1 MPILPMISATKTLN
15 KVLFL
20 ACDVLH
26 SSFENGRYS
35 ICNDIVNHTRTI
47 EHADGTVEERI
58 YKCVPFGF
66 NVPAQSE
73 TDGSQFIITNIGLV
87 SSNILRSADN
97 SIEDLVADCWLVVA
111 NYDGKNSNW
120 ISLGKYILDMNQT
133 ETIESVNANL
143 VIKNCY
149 GINAGKY
156 RGKNPSIFI
165 NLNYR

>member
-35 ICNDIVNHTRTI
+35 ICNDTI
-47 EHADGTVEERI
+47 DHVREIEKSDGTVEKRT
-58 YKCVPFGF
+58 YQSVPFGF

-73 TDGSQFIITNIGLV
+73 TDGSQFVITNVGLV
-87 SSNILRSADN
+87 SSNILRAADN
-97 SIEDLVADCWLVVA
+97 TIEDLIAECWLVVA
-111 NYDGKNSNW
+111 NYDGKGANW
-120 ISLGKYILDMNQT
+120 ISLGKYILDINQT
-133 ETIESVNANL
+133 ETIESVTANL

-156 RGKNPSIFI
+156 RGKNPSVFI

>member
-20 ACDVLH
+20 ACDLCH

-35 ICNDIVNHTRTI
+35 ICNDTIDHVRVIQNEDETI
-47 EHADGTVEERI
+47 EERT
-58 YKCVPFGF
+58 YQAVPFGF

-73 TDGSQFIITNIGLV
+73 TDGSQFVITNVGLV
-87 SSNILRSADN
+87 SSNVLRAADN
-97 SIEDLVADCWLVVA
+97 SIEDIIAQCWLVVA
-111 NYDGKNSNW
+111 NYDGGANW
-120 ISLGKYILDMNQT
+120 ISLGEYLVDYNQT
-133 ETIESVNANL
+133 ETIESVTANL
-143 VIKNCY
+143 IIKNCY

-156 RGKNPSIFI
+156 RGKNPSVFI

>member
-20 ACDVLH
+20 ACDIVH

-35 ICNDIVNHTRTI
+35 ICNDTIDHVRHI
-47 EHADGTVEERI
+47 EHGDGTFEDRV
-58 YKCVPFGF
+58 YQSVPFGF

-73 TDGSQFIITNIGLV
+73 TDGSQFIVTNVGLV
-87 SSNILRSADN
+87 SSNILKAADN
-97 SIEDLVADCWLVVA
+97 TLEDLIADCWLVVA
-111 NYDGKNSNW
+111 NYNGGANW

-133 ETIESVNANL
+133 ETIESVTANL

-156 RGKNPSIFI
+156 RGKNPSVFI

>member
-1 MPILPMISATKTLN
+1 M
-15 KVLFL
+15 
-20 ACDVLH
+20 
-26 SSFENGRYS
+26 
-35 ICNDIVNHTRTI
+35 
-47 EHADGTVEERI
+47 
-58 YKCVPFGF
+58 
-66 NVPAQSE
+66 PAQSE